1 MTDKRVIVFLDW
13 QNVYGSARRAFHV
26 PLDPFMEGQVDP
38 VLLGQHLAGKN
49 PGQVLK
55 QVRIYRGL
63 PGSTKQPSAYAAN
76 ERQTA
81 AWVKSPYVSVTRRA
95 LQYPTGWP
103 KASLPGEKP
112 REKGIDVALAIDF
125 VRFAI
130 EDQYDVGILVSS
142 DTDLKPA
149 LEAVWD
155 YKGAQGPRPETAAWS
170 VAGQHNRRLGLAHP
184 RKLWCHWM
192 DQRVYESMTDPIDY
206 TL

>member
-1 MTDKRVIVFLDW
+1 MIVFLDW
-13 QNVYGSARRAFHV
+13 QNVYNSARRAFHQRH
-26 PLDPFMEGQVDP
+26 DPFMDGQVDP
-38 VLLGQHLAGKN
+38 VLLAIHLAGRN
-49 PGQVLK
+49 TGQTLT

-63 PGSTKQPSAYAAN
+63 PDSTKQPAAYAAN
-76 ERQTA
+76 QRQTA
-81 AWVKSPYVSVTRRA
+81 AWEKSPYVKVTRRA

-103 KASLPGEKP
+103 DASLAGEKP

-125 VRFAI
+125 VRLAI
-130 EDQYDVGILVSS
+130 EDQYDVGILVSG

-170 VAGQHNRRLGLAHP
+170 VPGRHDRRLALAHP

-192 DQRVYESMTDPIDY
+192 VESVYRAMTDPIDY
-206 TL
+206 TLST